1 MKNLTEPFR
10 RSVCGGKNVAE
21 DVIKLALIGAGNR
34 GRGIFGKTVLEIPH
48 RARFTAVVE
57 PDRKRR
63 ESFAEEHGIPESMRF
78 ETPDEFFAV
87 ADKVADAVVIATH
100 ESQRLNIVSAAIGK
114 AYHILVEKPLGSSLR
129 EVAAICEAAKE
140 FNGVFVVCH
149 QMRHVSG
156 YAVIK
161 SLVDSG
167 RFGKVVAIQHS
178 ENLSYDHMAHSFVR
192 GFFNNDRMS
201 PMILSKSC
209 HDMDLLCYL
218 TGKRPLR
225 VSSFGSL
232 SYFKAE
238 HAPEGSPAF
247 CLDGCPSYRTCPYH
261 VEKIYLRDD
270 TDPAYIRQMGV
281 GFSRDE
287 IFELLKTNRF
297 GRCVFHCDNNVV
309 DHQVVNVEFEEG
321 VTASFQMA
329 GHNYHERRITKIS
342 MTNGEIYFDVTE
354 GVIKA
359 ASFSPLQEEI
369 IRPAGMGGTHLG
381 GDRAI
386 LDDFIDAVRTG
397 DRNNLRT
404 SVEMSLDS
412 HLLAFAAERS
422 RIEKTAI
429 SLASMQS
436 E

>member
-1 MKNLTEPFR
+1 MET
-10 RSVCGGKNVAE
+10 NVT
-21 DVIKLALIGAGNR
+21 LALIGAGNR
-34 GRGIFGKTVLEIPH
+34 GRGVFGKTVLEIPH

-57 PDRKRR
+57 PDQKRR
-63 ESFAEEHGIPESMRF
+63 ESFAEEHGISESMRF
-78 ETPDEFFAV
+78 ETPGEFFALKEK
-87 ADKVADAVVIATH
+87 AADAVVIATH
-100 ESQRLNIVSAAIGK
+100 ESQRLDIVLAAIGR
-114 AYHILVEKPLGSSLR
+114 AYHILVEKPLGCSLR
-129 EVAAICEAAKE
+129 EVVDICNAAKGYE
-140 FNGVFVVCH
+140 GVFVVCH

-156 YAVIK
+156 YATIK
-161 SLVDSG
+161 DLVDSG

-178 ENLSYDHMAHSFVR
+178 ENLDHHHMAHSFVR
-192 GFFNNDRMS
+192 GFFNSDRMT

-209 HDMDLLCYL
+209 HDMDILCYL

-232 SYFKAE
+232 SYFKPE
-238 HAPEGSPAF
+238 NAPEGAPAF
-247 CLDGCPSYRTCPYH
+247 CLDGCPAYRTCPYH
-261 VEKIYLRDD
+261 VEKMYLQDN

-281 GFSRDE
+281 VSGRNE

-297 GRCVFHCDNNVV
+297 GRCVFRCDNNVV

-321 VTASFQMA
+321 VTACFQMA

-359 ASFSPLQEEI
+359 ATFSPLQEEVI
-369 IRPAGMGGTHLG
+369 TPAGMAGTHLG
-381 GDRAI
+381 GDRSI
-386 LDDFIDAVRTG
+386 MDDFIDAIRTG
-397 DRNNLRT
+397 ERKNLRT

-412 HLLAFAAERS
+412 HLMAFAAERS
-422 RIEKTAI
+422 RIEKNTI
-429 SLASMQS
+429 CLTSMLD